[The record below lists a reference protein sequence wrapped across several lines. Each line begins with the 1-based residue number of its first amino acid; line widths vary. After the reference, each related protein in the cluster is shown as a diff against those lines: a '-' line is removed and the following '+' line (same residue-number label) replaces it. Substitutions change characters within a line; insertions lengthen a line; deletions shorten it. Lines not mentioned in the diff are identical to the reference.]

1 MDVRSRPAVSGLCP
15 GTDPAALWVIT
26 AAVVAGLVMTGL
38 ATVTRGVQAGTGMS
52 AINAA
57 ADRAGPGHPVG
68 VSQGT
73 GLRLLKDAAV
83 ACRSVAFE
91 GVEVMDWWGPA
102 GPASAVVN
110 VWHAPGGQILARGTG
125 GAQAAVALP
134 RHLVS
139 AADGSVLPDG
149 NGLMLSG
156 DGMLGMSQRLVTLL
170 AANYRLAVSGSG
182 QVAGRPARIVTL
194 RRHDGSLAARFWL
207 DKVTVLPLRRE
218 LFDSRGRVVS
228 DVSFARL
235 DLGQRAITAMPGAGA
250 KPWGDTLSQAQLAR
264 LRASGWPLPGPLPG
278 RFTLIGAR
286 ENTSASEPI
295 VDLAFSDGLSVISV
309 FVQPGHLPA
318 RMRGWSRVALRGCWV
333 YADDADDRSVAWT
346 ARGYVYTL
354 VAAAPPQTIGQV
366 VAVLP
371 HDGGAG
377 FLTRIGRGLHKLLSW
392 VSP

>member
-38 ATVTRGVQAGTGMS
+38 ATVTRGAQGTGMS
-52 AINAA
+52 AINAVT
-57 ADRAGPGHPVG
+57 DRAGPGRPPG
-68 VSQGT
+68 VSQGA
-73 GLRLLKDAAV
+73 GLRLLENAAV

-91 GVEVMDWWGPA
+91 GVEVMNWWGPA

-110 VWHAPGGQILARGTG
+110 VWHAPGGQILARGPG
-125 GAQAAVALP
+125 RAQGAVGLP

-139 AADGSVLPDG
+139 PADGSVLPDG
-149 NGLMLSG
+149 NGQMLSG
-156 DGMLGMSQRLVTLL
+156 DGMLGMSQRLAGLL
-170 AANYRLAVSGSG
+170 AANYRLAVSGP
-182 QVAGRPARIVTL
+182 GRAAARTARVVTV
-194 RRHDGSLAARFWL
+194 RRDDGSLAARFWL
-207 DKVTVLPLRRE
+207 DKATTLPLRRE
-218 LFDSRGRVVS
+218 VFDSGGRVVS
-228 DVSFARL
+228 DVS
-235 DLGQRAITAMPGAGA
+235 LGHLSLGRGAVAAMPGAGA

-278 RFTLIGAR
+278 RFTLLGAR
-286 ENTSASEPI
+286 EDTSASEPI

-309 FVQPGHLPA
+309 FVQPGHLPV
-318 RMRGWSRVALRGCWV
+318 RLRGWSRVALRGCRV
-333 YADDADDRSVAWT
+333 YADDADGRSVAWT

-366 VAVLP
+366 VAALP
-371 HDGGAG
+371 HGGDAG
-377 FLTRIGRGLHKLLSW
+377 ILGRIGRGLHKLLSW